1 MKHLLSV
8 IIPLYNSKKYIEKC
22 IDSVLELHISKE
34 IIVIDDG
41 STDSSCQVVKSYAD
55 NGLIKLYQ
63 QENKGVSEARNLGLS
78 VCQGDIIAFVDSDDY
93 IIKQGFEDLYHQFK
107 LSNSEI
113 AIGGVFYNALNE
125 NAWK

>member
-63 QENKGVSEARNLGLS
+63 QENKQNVKDQEKDKEEQAKIKDKNEAGV
-78 VCQGDIIAFVDSDDY
+78 
-93 IIKQGFEDLYHQFK
+93 
-107 LSNSEI
+107 
-113 AIGGVFYNALNE
+113 
-125 NAWK
+125 